1 MNEKTTMVT
10 LLVPS
15 YPLDQDLSVK
25 LIYTA
30 DFSTNSRHMSTIGA
44 TYRILQLNCYGYETN
59 VFLNVCPEIAI
70 VDEYKQL
77 IDLKI

>member
-70 VDEYKQL
+70 AHEYKQL